1 VKQGEEQVSDGPASR
16 FQARNA
22 KLSSV
27 PPTWNSVANTAVN
40 IGLPTMPLNAEAR
53 AATVSPKPASSATFS
68 FSFSQLV
75 MSWMRKARGPSGPTL
90 APESSEQKDE
100 RIDPAKVEDALFA
113 WAPSLINSVNP
124 PWITV
129 GARRYFWASPTSSEK
144 NTTPTGMVHAWLVT
158 NSLDQMAVLS
168 QS

>member
-1 VKQGEEQVSDGPASR
+1 MAPASR

-22 KLSSV
+22 KLSSL

-40 IGLPTMPLNAEAR
+40 SGLPTMPLNAEAR
-53 AATVSPKPASSATFS
+53 AATVSPKPASSAMFS
-68 FSFSQLV
+68 FSFSQAV

-90 APESSEQKDE
+90 APESSEQKDD
-100 RIDPAKVEDALFA
+100 RSAPAKVEDALFT
-113 WAPSLINSVNP
+113 WSLSLSNSVNP
-124 PWITV
+124 PPITV

-144 NTTPTGMVHAWLVT
+144 NTTPTGMVQVWLVT
-158 NSLDQMAVLS
+158 KPFDQMAVLN